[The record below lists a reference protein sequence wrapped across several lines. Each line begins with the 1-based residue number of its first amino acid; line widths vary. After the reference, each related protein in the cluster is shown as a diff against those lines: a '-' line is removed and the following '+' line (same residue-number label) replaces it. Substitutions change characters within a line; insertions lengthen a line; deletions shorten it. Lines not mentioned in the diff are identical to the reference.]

1 MSGEDNDEQCCSRDS
16 CVIGIL
22 IFSFFSIFFLF
33 FIVFHTDIKI
43 ETKGMLNN
51 QNSSKFHS
59 DFFKSEEERI
69 KNIEKCINEFLI
81 DEAPEYYYSKIG
93 RVILIMNIIALI
105 LVFFLFI
112 YSIVYSCKKC
122 CKTDKMPYHWSI
134 CIICLYGTL
143 ELLISVILVDN
154 KKCNC
159 ESCELYLKFEN
170 LISLNYC
177 GIISMIMLFVQ
188 FILSIIIYIKSRN
201 KKENTD
207 KPKNMI
213 IIDNKKITPNT
224 VTNNTNQYNKLTLPV
239 RQINIQINN
248 NNFQTVKGN
257 AFMIN
262 PENVPNSELP
272 DINEINE
279 INKIND
285 INEINKINSINDI
298 NNNVAPPPLP
308 SNEPFNEK

>member
-1 MSGEDNDEQCCSRDS
+1 MSDEDNDEQCCSRDS

-22 IFSFFSIFFLF
+22 LVSFISIFFQF
-33 FIVFHTDIKI
+33 FIVFHTDIEI
-43 ETKGMLNN
+43 ERKNKLDKYY
-51 QNSSKFHS
+51 SSNFHS
-59 DFFKSEEERI
+59 DFFNPEEERI
-69 KNIEKCINEFLI
+69 KNIAKCINEFLI

-112 YSIVYSCKKC
+112 YSIVYSCQKC
-122 CKTDKMPYHWSI
+122 CKIDKMPYHWSI
-134 CIICLYGTL
+134 CIIYLYGTL
-143 ELLISVILVDN
+143 ESLISVILADN
-154 KKCNC
+154 KKCKC
-159 ESCELYLKFEN
+159 ESCELYLTFNN
-170 LISLNYC
+170 LNALMAF
-177 GIISMIMLFVQ
+177 GIINMIILFVQ

-224 VTNNTNQYNKLTLPV
+224 VTNNTNQYNKPTLPV